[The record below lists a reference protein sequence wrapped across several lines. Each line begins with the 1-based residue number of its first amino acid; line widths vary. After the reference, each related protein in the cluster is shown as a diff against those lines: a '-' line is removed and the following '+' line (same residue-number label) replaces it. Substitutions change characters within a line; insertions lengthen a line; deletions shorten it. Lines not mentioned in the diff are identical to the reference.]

1 MWLTNSSI
9 GRKLIMSVT
18 GVCLI
23 LFLTFHVLMNAVA
36 IVWPTAYNT
45 ICQLLGA
52 NWYALVASMGLA
64 ALFVIHIIYALILT
78 LQNRKARGNDR
89 YNVTTLPPHVE
100 WSSNNMLVLGI
111 VVVAFLV
118 VHMIQFWAKMQ
129 LVEAISHDPA
139 TWATVAEA
147 PANPAMGTLFLQAAF
162 SQIWTPIVYIIGFV
176 ALWFHMNH
184 GFWSM
189 FQTAGWNNDTWMP
202 RLKKIGL
209 WWTTIVVGLFTI
221 QAVWFTYQANSNAYL
236 NNKELQEQYFENY
249 VEIIQHDQ
257 ELLQKEAME
266 IQVSGVSEEEMA
278 TKLSALQLAAEK
290 KDILMRNAIKAFC
303 KDLPQ
308 VKALILQEEM
318 QKQQQG
324 QMPAEM
330 GGAEAAPEQQPEVAP
345 EQQDQKAEEAK
356 EPKAEEVAKEKK
368 DAPAANDQKAEEAK
382 KTNKTNKK

>member
-9 GRKLIMSVT
+9 GRKLIMSIT
-18 GVCLI
+18 GACLI

-64 ALFVIHIIYALILT
+64 ALFVLHIVYAFILT

-129 LVEAISHDPA
+129 LVEALSHDPA
-139 TWATVAEA
+139 TWAVVDGAA
-147 PANPAMGTLFLQAAF
+147 ANPAMGTLFIHAAF
-162 SQIWTPIVYIIGFV
+162 SEVWTPIVYIIGFV

-189 FQTAGWNNDTWMP
+189 FQTAGWNNDTWLP
-202 RLKKIGL
+202 RLKKVAC

-221 QAVWFTYQANSNAYL
+221 QAVWFTYQAKENAYL
-236 NNKELQEQYFENY
+236 NDKELQQQYFETY
-249 VEIIQHDQ
+249 VETIQHDQ
-257 ELLQKEAME
+257 EAFQSKAME
-266 IQVSGVSEEEMA
+266 IQLSGADQSEMA
-278 TKLSALQLAAEK
+278 VKMAELQKEVDAK
-290 KDILMRNAIKAFC
+290 STIMTNAIKVFC

-308 VKALILQEEM
+308 VKALILQEEEM
-318 QKQQQG
+318 QKMQQQA
-324 QMPAEM
+324 PM
-330 GGAEAAPEQQPEVAP
+330 GGG
-345 EQQDQKAEEAK
+345 
-356 EPKAEEVAKEKK
+356 EEVIA
-368 DAPAANDQKAEEAK
+368 DSAAVDT
-382 KTNKTNKK
+382 TNVKLQN

>member
-9 GRKLIMSVT
+9 GRKLIMSIT
-18 GVCLI
+18 GACLI

-64 ALFVIHIIYALILT
+64 ALFVLHIVYAFILT

-129 LVEAISHDPA
+129 LVEALSHDPA
-139 TWATVAEA
+139 TWAVVDGAA
-147 PANPAMGTLFLQAAF
+147 ANPAMGTLFIHAAF
-162 SQIWTPIVYIIGFV
+162 SEVWTPIVYIIGFV

-189 FQTAGWNNDTWMP
+189 FQTAGWNNDTWLP
-202 RLKKIGL
+202 RLKKVAC

-221 QAVWFTYQANSNAYL
+221 QAVWFTYQAKENAYL
-236 NNKELQEQYFENY
+236 NDKELQQQYFETY
-249 VEIIQHDQ
+249 VETIQHDQ
-257 ELLQKEAME
+257 EAFQSKAME
-266 IQVSGVSEEEMA
+266 IQLSGADQSEMA
-278 TKLSALQLAAEK
+278 VKMAELQKEVDAKAT
-290 KDILMRNAIKAFC
+290 IMTNAIKVFC

-308 VKALILQEEM
+308 VKALIRQEEEM
-318 QKQQQG
+318 QKMQQQA
-324 QMPAEM
+324 PM
-330 GGAEAAPEQQPEVAP
+330 GGG
-345 EQQDQKAEEAK
+345 
-356 EPKAEEVAKEKK
+356 EEVIA
-368 DAPAANDQKAEEAK
+368 DSAAVDT
-382 KTNKTNKK
+382 TNVKLQN

>member
-18 GVCLI
+18 GACLI

-64 ALFVIHIIYALILT
+64 ALFVLHIVYAFILT

-111 VVVAFLV
+111 VVVAFLAA
-118 VHMIQFWAKMQ
+118 HMIQFWAKMQ

-139 TWATVAEA
+139 TWALVDGGA
-147 PANPAMGTLFLQAAF
+147 ANPAMGTLFLHAAF
-162 SQIWTPIVYIIGFV
+162 NEVWTPIVYIIGFV

-202 RLKKIGL
+202 RLKKIGM

-221 QAVWFTYQANSNAYL
+221 QAVWFTYQAKTNAYL
-236 NNKELQEQYFENY
+236 ENRDLQEQYYKATDEALKHVQKSLNDEIEVLISQGATEQVLQEKIAPKFEA
-249 VEIIQHDQ
+249 I
-257 ELLQKEAME
+257 
-266 IQVSGVSEEEMA
+266 S
-278 TKLSALQLAAEK
+278 KLYMN
-290 KDILMRNAIKAFC
+290 ILSTYC
-303 KDLPQ
+303 KDLPE
-308 VKALILQEEM
+308 VKQLLEQAKMQEQM
-318 QKQQQG
+318 QQMQQQA
-324 QMPAEM
+324 PM
-330 GGAEAAPEQQPEVAP
+330 GGG
-345 EQQDQKAEEAK
+345 
-356 EPKAEEVAKEKK
+356 EEVV
-368 DAPAANDQKAEEAK
+368 PADSSAAVVDTTNINANVQK
-382 KTNKTNKK
+382 

>member
-18 GVCLI
+18 GACLI

-64 ALFVIHIIYALILT
+64 ALFVLHIVYAFILT

-129 LVEAISHDPA
+129 LVEALSHDPA
-139 TWATVAEA
+139 TWAVVDGAA
-147 PANPAMGTLFLQAAF
+147 ANPAMGTLFIHAAF
-162 SQIWTPIVYIIGFV
+162 SEVWTPIVYIIGFV

-189 FQTAGWNNDTWMP
+189 FQTAGWNNDTWLP
-202 RLKKIGL
+202 RLKKVAC

-221 QAVWFTYQANSNAYL
+221 QAVWFTYQAKENAYL
-236 NNKELQEQYFENY
+236 NDKELQEQYFETY
-249 VEIIQHDQ
+249 VESFKHSQ
-257 ELLQKEAME
+257 E
-266 IQVSGVSEEEMA
+266 IQ
-278 TKLSALQLAAEK
+278 LSK
-290 KDILMRNAIKAFC
+290 YSDILNSQESEDAKL
-303 KDLPQ
+303 KKL
-308 VKALILQEEM
+308 KALEQEISKEM
-318 QKQQQG
+318 NNFQNTLNKLCPTVLKKEEAQQIFQQRMFMMQQMQQQA
-324 QMPAEM
+324 PM
-330 GGAEAAPEQQPEVAP
+330 GGG
-345 EQQDQKAEEAK
+345 
-356 EPKAEEVAKEKK
+356 EEVIA
-368 DAPAANDQKAEEAK
+368 DSAAVDT
-382 KTNKTNKK
+382 TNVKLQN

>member
-9 GRKLIMSVT
+9 GRKLIMSIT

-64 ALFVIHIIYALILT
+64 ALFVLHIVYAFILT

-100 WSSNNMLVLGI
+100 WSSNNMLILGLA
-111 VVVAFLV
+111 VVAFLV

-139 TWATVAEA
+139 TWAIVDGAA
-147 PANPAMGTLFLQAAF
+147 ANPAMGTLFIHAAF
-162 SQIWTPIVYIIGFV
+162 SQVWTPIVYIIGFV

-202 RLKKIGL
+202 RLKKIGM

-221 QAVWFTYQANSNAYL
+221 QAVWFTYQAKSGEYL
-236 NNKELQEQYFENY
+236 NNPELQEQYLESMTEAY
-249 VEIIQHDQ
+249 MHSQEAIQDEAIAATIGITDPAVIEQKEKEII
-257 ELLQKEAME
+257 LPKM
-266 IQVSGVSEEEMA
+266 
-278 TKLSALQLAAEK
+278 
-290 KDILMRNAIKAFC
+290 IKATELCLNSINKLC
-303 KDLPQ
+303 KNNP
-308 VKALILQEEM
+308 KAQPVVQQLSMMLM
-318 QKQQQG
+318 QLNASAGQNPMQQQA
-324 QMPAEM
+324 PM
-330 GGAEAAPEQQPEVAP
+330 GGG
-345 EQQDQKAEEAK
+345 
-356 EPKAEEVAKEKK
+356 EEVVLP
-368 DAPAANDQKAEEAK
+368 DSTAAVVDTTNINANVQK
-382 KTNKTNKK
+382 

>member
-9 GRKLIMSVT
+9 GRKLIMSIT
-18 GVCLI
+18 GACLI

-64 ALFVIHIIYALILT
+64 ALFVIHIIYAFILT

-139 TWATVAEA
+139 TWAIVDGAA
-147 PANPAMGTLFLQAAF
+147 ANPAMGTLFIHAAF
-162 SQIWTPIVYIIGFV
+162 SQVWTPIVYIIGFV

-189 FQTAGWNNDTWMP
+189 FQTAGWNNDTWLP
-202 RLKKIGL
+202 RLKKVAC

-221 QAVWFTYQANSNAYL
+221 QAVWFTYQAKNGEYL
-236 NNKELQEQYFENY
+236 NNTELQEQYLES
-249 VEIIQHDQ
+249 IKPAMD
-257 ELLQKEAME
+257 ELGIEFQKEIMGLIEQGLDYA
-266 IQVSGVSEEEMA
+266 Q
-278 TKLSALQLAAEK
+278 LQAKAKELEPK
-290 KDILMRNAIKAFC
+290 YQQKETVFKNIIKTFC
-303 KDLPQ
+303 KDTPEG
-308 VKALILQEEM
+308 KSIIQEEA
-318 QKQQQG
+318 QKAMQQG
-324 QMPAEM
+324 QMQAAPMGGGEEIPAEVPV
-330 GGAEAAPEQQPEVAP
+330 AEPVDTNNVKPEQ
-345 EQQDQKAEEAK
+345 K
-356 EPKAEEVAKEKK
+356 
-368 DAPAANDQKAEEAK
+368 
-382 KTNKTNKK
+382 

>member
-9 GRKLIMSVT
+9 GRKLIMSIT
-18 GVCLI
+18 GACLI

-64 ALFVIHIIYALILT
+64 ALFVLHIVYAFILT

-89 YNVTTLPPHVE
+89 YNVITLPPHVE

-129 LVEAISHDPA
+129 LVEALSHDPA
-139 TWATVAEA
+139 TWAVVDGAA
-147 PANPAMGTLFLQAAF
+147 ANPAMGTLFIHAAF
-162 SQIWTPIVYIIGFV
+162 SEVWTPIVYIIGFV

-189 FQTAGWNNDTWMP
+189 FQTAGWNNDTWLP
-202 RLKKIGL
+202 RLKKVAC

-221 QAVWFTYQANSNAYL
+221 QAVWFTYQAKENAYL
-236 NNKELQEQYFENY
+236 NDKELQQQYFETY
-249 VEIIQHDQ
+249 VETIQHDQ
-257 ELLQKEAME
+257 EAFQSKAME
-266 IQVSGVSEEEMA
+266 IQLSGADQSEMA
-278 TKLSALQLAAEK
+278 VKMAELQKEVDAK
-290 KDILMRNAIKAFC
+290 STIMTNAIKVFC

-308 VKALILQEEM
+308 VKALIRQEEM
-318 QKQQQG
+318 QKMQQQA
-324 QMPAEM
+324 PM
-330 GGAEAAPEQQPEVAP
+330 GGG
-345 EQQDQKAEEAK
+345 
-356 EPKAEEVAKEKK
+356 EEVIA
-368 DAPAANDQKAEEAK
+368 DSAAVDT
-382 KTNKTNKK
+382 TNVKLQN

>member
-9 GRKLIMSVT
+9 GRKLIMSIT
-18 GVCLI
+18 GACLI

-64 ALFVIHIIYALILT
+64 ALFVLHIVYAFILT

-129 LVEAISHDPA
+129 LVEALSHDPA
-139 TWATVAEA
+139 TWAVVDGAA
-147 PANPAMGTLFLQAAF
+147 ANPAMGTLFIHAAF
-162 SQIWTPIVYIIGFV
+162 SEVWTPIVYIIGFV

-189 FQTAGWNNDTWMP
+189 FQTAGWNNDTWLP
-202 RLKKIGL
+202 RLKKVAC

-221 QAVWFTYQANSNAYL
+221 QAVWFTYQAKENAYL
-236 NNKELQEQYFENY
+236 NDKELQEQYFETY
-249 VEIIQHDQ
+249 VETIQHDREAFQ
-257 ELLQKEAME
+257 SKAME
-266 IQVSGVSEEEMA
+266 IQLSGADQSEMA
-278 TKLSALQLAAEK
+278 VKMAELQKEVDAK
-290 KDILMRNAIKAFC
+290 STIMTNAIKVFC

-308 VKALILQEEM
+308 VKALILQEEEM
-318 QKQQQG
+318 QKMQQQA
-324 QMPAEM
+324 PM
-330 GGAEAAPEQQPEVAP
+330 GGG
-345 EQQDQKAEEAK
+345 
-356 EPKAEEVAKEKK
+356 EEVFA
-368 DAPAANDQKAEEAK
+368 DSAAVDT
-382 KTNKTNKK
+382 TNVKLQN

>member
-9 GRKLIMSVT
+9 GRKLIMSIT
-18 GVCLI
+18 GACLI

-52 NWYALVASMGLA
+52 NWYALVAFMGLA
-64 ALFVIHIIYALILT
+64 ALFVLHIVYAFILT

-129 LVEAISHDPA
+129 LVEALSHDPA
-139 TWATVAEA
+139 TWAVVDGAA
-147 PANPAMGTLFLQAAF
+147 ANPAMGTLFIHAAF
-162 SQIWTPIVYIIGFV
+162 SEVWTPIVYIIGFV

-189 FQTAGWNNDTWMP
+189 FQTAGWNNDTWLP
-202 RLKKIGL
+202 RLKKVAC

-221 QAVWFTYQANSNAYL
+221 QAVWFTYQAKENAYL
-236 NNKELQEQYFENY
+236 NDKELQEQYFETY
-249 VEIIQHDQ
+249 VESFKHSQ
-257 ELLQKEAME
+257 E
-266 IQVSGVSEEEMA
+266 IQ
-278 TKLSALQLAAEK
+278 LSK
-290 KDILMRNAIKAFC
+290 YSDILNSQESEDAKL
-303 KDLPQ
+303 KKL
-308 VKALILQEEM
+308 KALEQEISKEM
-318 QKQQQG
+318 NNFQNTLNKLCPTVLKKEEAQQIFQQRMFMMQQMQQQA
-324 QMPAEM
+324 PM
-330 GGAEAAPEQQPEVAP
+330 GGG
-345 EQQDQKAEEAK
+345 
-356 EPKAEEVAKEKK
+356 EEVIA
-368 DAPAANDQKAEEAK
+368 DSAAVDT
-382 KTNKTNKK
+382 TNVKLQN

>member
-18 GVCLI
+18 GACLI

-139 TWATVAEA
+139 TWATIDGAA
-147 PANPAMGTLFLQAAF
+147 ANPAMGTLFLHAAF
-162 SQIWTPIVYIIGFV
+162 SQVWTPIVYIIGFV

-189 FQTAGWNNDTWMP
+189 FQTAGWNNDTWLP

-221 QAVWFTYQANSNAYL
+221 QAVWFTLEAKNGTYL
-236 NNKELQEQYFENY
+236 NDVELQEQYYESWKHSMENIEESFQT
-249 VEIIQHDQ
+249 EIMT
-257 ELLQKEAME
+257 LQA
-266 IQVSGVSEEEMA
+266 QGLSEEELNNQAMA
-278 TKLSALQLAAEK
+278 ILPKFQEQAEVCQK
-290 KDILMRNAIKAFC
+290 AIMTFC
-303 KDLPQ
+303 KDVPE
-308 VKALILQEEM
+308 VKAQIRM
-318 QKQQQG
+318 QQQMQQG
-324 QMPAEM
+324 QVQAPMGGGEETIPAE
-330 GGAEAAPEQQPEVAP
+330 AIEAAPADTNNVKPV
-345 EQQDQKAEEAK
+345 QK
-356 EPKAEEVAKEKK
+356 
-368 DAPAANDQKAEEAK
+368 
-382 KTNKTNKK
+382 

>member
-1 MWLTNSSI
+1 MSI
-9 GRKLIMSVT
+9 T
-18 GVCLI
+18 GACLI

-64 ALFVIHIIYALILT
+64 ALFVLHIVYAFILT

-129 LVEAISHDPA
+129 LVEALSHDPA
-139 TWATVAEA
+139 TWAVVDGAA
-147 PANPAMGTLFLQAAF
+147 ANPAMGTLFIHAAF
-162 SQIWTPIVYIIGFV
+162 SEVWTPIVYIIGFV

-189 FQTAGWNNDTWMP
+189 FQTAGWNNDTWLP
-202 RLKKIGL
+202 RLKKVAC

-221 QAVWFTYQANSNAYL
+221 QAVWFTYQAKENAYL
-236 NNKELQEQYFENY
+236 NDKELQEQYFETY
-249 VEIIQHDQ
+249 VETIQHDQ
-257 ELLQKEAME
+257 EAFQSKAME
-266 IQVSGVSEEEMA
+266 IQLSGADQSEMA
-278 TKLSALQLAAEK
+278 VKMAELQKEVDAK
-290 KDILMRNAIKAFC
+290 STIMTNAIKVFC

-308 VKALILQEEM
+308 VKALILQEEEM
-318 QKQQQG
+318 QQMQQQA
-324 QMPAEM
+324 PM
-330 GGAEAAPEQQPEVAP
+330 GGG
-345 EQQDQKAEEAK
+345 
-356 EPKAEEVAKEKK
+356 EEVIA
-368 DAPAANDQKAEEAK
+368 DSAAVDT
-382 KTNKTNKK
+382 TNVKLQN

>member
-9 GRKLIMSVT
+9 GRKLIMSIT
-18 GVCLI
+18 GACLI

-64 ALFVIHIIYALILT
+64 ALFVLHIVYAFILT

-129 LVEAISHDPA
+129 LVEALSHDPA
-139 TWATVAEA
+139 TWAVVDGAA
-147 PANPAMGTLFLQAAF
+147 ANPAMGTLFIHAAF
-162 SQIWTPIVYIIGFV
+162 SEVWTPIVYIIGFV

-189 FQTAGWNNDTWMP
+189 FQTAGWNNDTWLP
-202 RLKKIGL
+202 RLKKVAC

-221 QAVWFTYQANSNAYL
+221 QAVWFTYQAKENAYL
-236 NNKELQEQYFENY
+236 NDKELQEQYFETY
-249 VEIIQHDQ
+249 VESFKHSQ
-257 ELLQKEAME
+257 E
-266 IQVSGVSEEEMA
+266 IQ
-278 TKLSALQLAAEK
+278 LSK
-290 KDILMRNAIKAFC
+290 YSDILNSQESEDAKLKKIKA
-303 KDLPQ
+303 LE
-308 VKALILQEEM
+308 QEISKEM
-318 QKQQQG
+318 NNFQNTLNKLCPTVLKKEEAQQIFQQRMFMMQQMQQQA
-324 QMPAEM
+324 PM
-330 GGAEAAPEQQPEVAP
+330 GGG
-345 EQQDQKAEEAK
+345 
-356 EPKAEEVAKEKK
+356 EEVIA
-368 DAPAANDQKAEEAK
+368 DSAAVDT
-382 KTNKTNKK
+382 TNVKLQN

>member
-9 GRKLIMSVT
+9 GRKLIMSIT
-18 GVCLI
+18 GACLI

-64 ALFVIHIIYALILT
+64 ALFVLHIVYAFILT

-129 LVEAISHDPA
+129 LVEALSHDPA
-139 TWATVAEA
+139 TWAVVDGAA
-147 PANPAMGTLFLQAAF
+147 ANPAMGTLFIHAAF
-162 SQIWTPIVYIIGFV
+162 SEVWTPIVYIIGFV

-189 FQTAGWNNDTWMP
+189 FQTAGWNNDTWLP
-202 RLKKIGL
+202 RLKKVAC

-221 QAVWFTYQANSNAYL
+221 QAVWFTYQAKENAYL
-236 NNKELQEQYFENY
+236 NDKELQEQYFETY
-249 VEIIQHDQ
+249 VETIQHDQ
-257 ELLQKEAME
+257 EAFQSKAME
-266 IQVSGVSEEEMA
+266 IQLSGADQSEMA
-278 TKLSALQLAAEK
+278 VKMAELQKEVDAK
-290 KDILMRNAIKAFC
+290 STIMTNAIKVFC

-308 VKALILQEEM
+308 VKALILQEEEM
-318 QKQQQG
+318 QQMQQQA
-324 QMPAEM
+324 PM
-330 GGAEAAPEQQPEVAP
+330 GGG
-345 EQQDQKAEEAK
+345 
-356 EPKAEEVAKEKK
+356 EEVIA
-368 DAPAANDQKAEEAK
+368 DSAAVDT
-382 KTNKTNKK
+382 TNVKLQN

>member
-9 GRKLIMSVT
+9 GRKLLMSIT
-18 GVCLI
+18 GACLI

-64 ALFVIHIIYALILT
+64 ALFVIHIAYAFILT

-111 VVVAFLV
+111 VVVAFLAA
-118 VHMIQFWAKMQ
+118 HMIQFWAKMQ

-139 TWATVAEA
+139 TWAAVDGAA
-147 PANPAMGTLFLQAAF
+147 ANPAMGTLFLHAAF
-162 SQIWTPIVYIIGFV
+162 SEVWTPIVYIIGFI

-189 FQTAGWNNDTWMP
+189 FQTAGWNNDTWLP
-202 RLKKIGL
+202 RLKKVSL
-209 WWTTIVVGLFTI
+209 VWTSIIVGLFTI
-221 QAVWFTYQANSNAYL
+221 QAVWFTIEAKNGTYL
-236 NNKELQEQYFENY
+236 NDEGLQKQYFENY
-249 VEIIQHDQ
+249 VEAIQHDQ
-257 ELLQKEAME
+257 QIFQEEAMK
-266 IQVSGVSEEEMA
+266 IQLSGASEVEMGA
-278 TKLSALQLAAEK
+278 KIAELQAKSEAK
-290 KDILMRNAIKAFC
+290 STILTNAIKTFC

-308 VKALILQEEM
+308 VKALIQQELAM
-318 QKQQQG
+318 QQAQMQG
-324 QMPAEM
+324 AGAPM
-330 GGAEAAPEQQPEVAP
+330 GGGEEITIEAPADTNNVKPEQ
-345 EQQDQKAEEAK
+345 K
-356 EPKAEEVAKEKK
+356 
-368 DAPAANDQKAEEAK
+368 
-382 KTNKTNKK
+382 